1 MKKRIVFFIACSF
14 LTIFSSAQKQEWFD
28 ADYRA
33 NIYPASTYYVEYYIS
48 AISEKDA
55 LDFAKKELSKS
66 ILTQVETQSSSSS
79 ITKNAI
85 LNDLFKENSSETS
98 SATFVNLD
106 KRSAFHK
113 RKYHILI
120 YKNKE
125 DLKKET
131 KNIFEDLTTTF
142 ISEVG
147 SLMGIY
153 NTGNIKEAKNKSDI
167 INTQKRKLDRLKTF
181 LSAFGADFSTIELNQ
196 ANQKFDEVR
205 ATILKSLS
213 DEENYKINIDKA
225 YLLFTSS
232 DVEDLEKSLELYRK
246 AQSINPERA
255 KSDDLSNDIETL
267 RKNLFREYISLA
279 LNYEKEKKYKS
290 AISDYKRARNIFP
303 NKKVDPKNS
312 TTDKIIYCQEKN
324 IEIILKQGDE
334 NLEDYPKIA
343 LQTYKEARNLA
354 LEMSNI
360 SMIKPINKKIKK
372 AEVEIRKNLFKE
384 ERKKSSNRIL
394 LNIGGGIHTNYSYY
408 KNIFEENID
417 PDNKNWNLNA
427 TVGYRTSLPLEKK
440 TDNTG
445 FETSKGNVLAIFL
458 KNGVTTVP
466 SLEIDNVKF
475 TEIEFG
481 YIIKEAIRASF
492 GMGNR
497 TIGDQYKNSLT
508 TPSNYYCGTTSLI
521 LHKNRI
527 AIEIGA
533 TWLFNKDLE
542 PLDAKLSGNVNLKF
556 YFLRKIYKSQK
567 DKI

>member
-1 MKKRIVFFIACSF
+1 MNKRIVFFLACSF
-14 LTIFSSAQKQEWFD
+14 ITLFSSAQRQEWFD
-28 ADYRA
+28 AEYRA
-33 NIYPASTYYVEYYIS
+33 NVWPSSTYYIEYYNS
-48 AISEKDA
+48 SLSEKDA

-66 ILTQVETQSSSSS
+66 ILTQVETKSTSSS

-85 LNDLFKENSSETS
+85 LNDLFKENTSESS
-98 SATFVNLD
+98 SATFVNLE
-106 KRSAFHK
+106 KRGTFYK
-113 RKYHILI
+113 KKYHILI

-131 KNIFEDLTTTF
+131 KNIFQNLTTTY

-147 SLMGIY
+147 SLIGIF
-153 NTGNIKEAKNKSDI
+153 NTGNLKEAKNKSDR

-181 LSAFGADFSTIELNQ
+181 LSAFGAEFSTIELNQ

-205 ATILKSLS
+205 ATILKGLS

-225 YLLFTSS
+225 FLLFTSS
-232 DVEDLEKSLELYRK
+232 ALEDLEKSLELYKK

-255 KSDDLSNDIETL
+255 MEDDLSNDIEVL
-267 RKNLFREYISLA
+267 RKSLFNKYVKLA
-279 LNYEKEKKYKS
+279 LNFEQEQKYTS
-290 AISDYKRARNIFP
+290 AIIYFKKARDIFP
-303 NKKVDPKNS
+303 NKKVDPKN
-312 TTDKIIYCQEKN
+312 TTTEKIIFCQEEN
-324 IEIILKQGDE
+324 IKIILKQGDE
-334 NLEDYPKIA
+334 DLEDYPKLA
-343 LQTYKEARNLA
+343 LKTYKEARSLA
-354 LEMSNI
+354 IEMSNI

-466 SLEIDNVKF
+466 ALEMGNVKF